1 MARLGDLALDTLE
14 RRCAGAGQ
22 VFDVGPFSVR
32 FRTRMAGVVPIFH
45 RLYRDFP
52 ALEDEAI
59 LDFTFALEKRAPSR
73 PWSEARA
80 NFTVDGYG
88 YIEPFPRRFAWP
100 DFEWGINFAIAQ
112 SGLHRLMFHGA
123 ALEKGGRAVL
133 LPGVPGAGK
142 STLSAGLM
150 LRGWRLLSDEFI
162 IVAAG
167 GARLLPLP
175 RPVSLKNQSIDIVR
189 ALSPALE
196 FGPRIEGTHKGTLC
210 HMQPRPGD
218 VARMAEPAMPALIVF
233 PTYTQGLR
241 CEGEAMG
248 RAEAFMRFAE
258 NAFNYRARGRA
269 GFDELATMIASCRCM
284 VMRHGELAAATEAIE
299 RWIAP

>member
-1 MARLGDLALDTLE
+1 MVRIGDLALDAIE
-14 RRCAGAGQ
+14 RRCAGTGQ
-22 VFDVGPFSVR
+22 IFDVGPFSVR
-32 FRTRMAGVVPIFH
+32 FRTRMAGIAPIFH

-52 ALEDEAI
+52 ARDDAI
-59 LDFTFALEKRAPSR
+59 VDFTFALEKRAPLR
-73 PWSEARA
+73 PWSEERA

-88 YIEPFPRRFAWP
+88 YIEPFPRRFVWP
-100 DFEWGINFAIAQ
+100 YFEWGINFAIAQ
-112 SGLHRLMFHGA
+112 SGLHLLMFHGA
-123 ALEKGGRAVL
+123 ALERNGRAVV

-150 LRGWRLLSDEFI
+150 LRGWRLLSDEFV

-167 GARLLPLP
+167 GTKLLPLP

-189 ALSPALE
+189 ALRPDLE
-196 FGPRIEGTHKGTLC
+196 FGPRIEGTHKGTLS
-210 HMQPRPGD
+210 HLQPRESD
-218 VARMAEPAMPALIVF
+218 VARMAEPAVPALIVF

-241 CEGEAMG
+241 CEGAVMG

-269 GFDELATMIASCRCM
+269 GFDALAAMIAACRCM
-284 VMRHGELAAATEAIE
+284 SMRHGDLAAAAEAIE
-299 RWIAP
+299 GWIEA